1 MLVRQGGRGRS
12 LYDEIKSSV
21 LDGTYLAGTALPSSR
36 ACAAERGLSRSTVS
50 SVYEQLAAE
59 GFVEMRQGAGTRV
72 AAGAAVAGA
81 ARPKGAK
88 GARRPRVDP
97 ALSSIGRRLESLALP
112 VRSASAP
119 EVVDFVYGPLA
130 GRDFPTLAWTKAARQ
145 VERQRAPVL
154 AYEDP
159 QGNEELRAALRVHLA
174 HARGVFCDTSQLLV
188 VNGSQQAL
196 DLCARLLVEPGD
208 TVAVE
213 NPGYRM
219 AHHVF
224 ECAGATLRGVAV
236 DPQGL
241 VPADLAHVP
250 DARLIYVTPT
260 HQFPMGGL
268 MTIRRRNAL
277 LEWAAE
283 KGAWIVEDDY
293 DSEYRHAARPEAAL
307 QALDDRGL
315 VIYVG
320 TFSKT
325 LSPQLR
331 LGYMVLPHRLV
342 AAFATAKR
350 VADRHAPSA
359 PQRTLAR
366 LLKSGAY
373 DRHVRRLRRSQKAR
387 REALLAAL
395 GHYLQGQVSVHGA
408 SSGLHLV
415 VAFDD
420 LPSALEEELARLA
433 LLEGVQAYPLGRF
446 YLPAPSASAA
456 GRPAALVLGYASL
469 EPERMDPGVQR
480 IARALHRL
488 RDRRTKGA

>member
-1 MLVRQGGRGRS
+1 MLLRQGGRGRA
-12 LYDEIKSSV
+12 LYDEIKSGV
-21 LDGTYLAGTALPSSR
+21 LDGTYAAGTALPSSR

-50 SVYEQLAAE
+50 GVYEQLAAE

-72 AAGAAVAGA
+72 AAGAAASVA

-88 GARRPRVDP
+88 GRAQRPCVEP
-97 ALSSIGRRLESLALP
+97 GLSSIGRRVEALALP
-112 VRSASAP
+112 ARSVP
-119 EVVDFVYGPLA
+119 TPDTVDFVYGPLS
-130 GRDFPTLAWTKAARQ
+130 GRDFPTLAWAKAARQ
-145 VERQRAPVL
+145 VERERAPML

-159 QGNEELRAALRVHLA
+159 QGHEELRAALRVHLA
-174 HARGVFCDTSQLLV
+174 HARGVFCETDQLLV

-224 ECAGATLRGVAV
+224 ECAGASLQGVAV

-241 VPADLAHVP
+241 MPDDLARVP
-250 DARLIYVTPT
+250 QARLVYVTPT

-268 MTIRRRNAL
+268 MTISRRNAL
-277 LEWAAE
+277 LDWAAA

-350 VADRHAPSA
+350 MADRHAPSA

-366 LLKSGAY
+366 LLESGAY
-373 DRHVRRLRRSQKAR
+373 DRHLRRLRRAQKAR
-387 REALLAAL
+387 RSALLAAL
-395 GHYLQGQVSVHGA
+395 GRHLPGEVSVHGA

-415 VAFDD
+415 VAFDH
-420 LPSALEEELARLA
+420 LPAAREEELARLA
-433 LLEGVQAYPLGRF
+433 LLEGVQTYPLGRF
-446 YLPAPSASAA
+446 YLPTPHAA
-456 GRPAALVLGYASL
+456 MPGRPAALVLGYASL
-469 EPERMDPGVQR
+469 EPARMELGVQR

-488 RDRRTKGA
+488 LP